1 MSGEAGTEDAST
13 EVSDDAQERRGPLWG
28 RRRTDRPRR
37 FDLSRAL
44 TIALGVGLGILLLEI
59 TQGIVARLQGLL
71 VAVLVS
77 LFLSFAM
84 EPAVQ
89 WLARRGMRRSFATG
103 VVFLISILLLAGFFA
118 AMAPVVISQ
127 VENLIRSGP
136 ELLNDLADQAQRLPG
151 GLGDSISEYLQG
163 AATEEGTSGGDSPI
177 LRRLSGGLLAF
188 GQGALTA
195 VVQLLT
201 ILLVT
206 FYLVVDGPRL
216 RRTIVKR
223 VRPDRQADVM
233 GMWEL
238 AIDKTGGYVYGR
250 VLLAVTSAGFHA
262 VAFQLIGIPYGIALG
277 IWVGV
282 ISSLIPV
289 VGTYLAG
296 ALPIAIALAS
306 DPLDALWVLLAVVV
320 YQQLENYLLMPRITA
335 HTMALHPAIAFLA
348 VLAGGALLGAVGAL
362 LALPVA
368 AIFSALAAAAGE
380 QHEIVARHDLLDE
393 DRRSARTAGSR

>member
-1 MSGEAGTEDAST
+1 MTGETTSEERPD
-13 EVSDDAQERRGPLWG
+13 EERRGGPGRSFWG
-28 RRRTDRPRR
+28 RRRSDRPAR
-37 FDLSRAL
+37 FDLPRAL

-59 TQGIVARLQGLL
+59 TQGIVSKLQGLL
-71 VAVLVS
+71 VAILVS

-103 VVFLISILLLAGFFA
+103 LVFLVTILLLAGFFA
-118 AMAPVVISQ
+118 AMAPVVASQ

-136 ELLNDLADQAQRLPG
+136 DLMNDLAVQAQRLPG

-163 AATEEGTSGGDSPI
+163 AASEEGGDPSSPI
-177 LRRLSGGLLAF
+177 LRRLSGGILAF
-188 GQGALTA
+188 GQGALTV

-206 FYLVVDGPRL
+206 FYLVVDGPKL

-233 GMWEL
+233 AMWEL
-238 AIDKTGGYVYGR
+238 AIEKTGGYVYGR
-250 VLLAVTSAGFHA
+250 LLLAVASAGFHA
-262 VAFQLIGIPYGIALG
+262 VVFQFIGIPYGIALG

-282 ISSLIPV
+282 VSSLIPV

-296 ALPIAIALAS
+296 ALPLAIALAS
-306 DPLDALWVLLAVVV
+306 DPLDAVWVILAVVV

-368 AIFSALAAAAGE
+368 AIISALGAAAGE

-393 DRRSARTAGSR
+393 HRRPRRTAGSG